1 MKYSKEFL
9 TNFYRELLSTRMAEE
24 KLVEIYALLSF
35 LVSLLS
41 VLAIS
46 RLG

>member
-1 MKYSKEFL
+1 MV
-9 TNFYRELLSTRMAEE
+9 STT
-24 KLVEIYALLSF
+24 LVEIYALLSF